1 MSGYTYDLSY
11 LGRSREVVNEYVTCG
26 MLSSMKYPTGLITN
40 FEYEPH
46 AVQNGSNSTLQKEQ
60 VVLGVAYYQNFLWD
74 EDEDENM
81 YENSKMAAFTLT
93 KETEI
98 TLQGEFLLMKKSLK
112 KMRMEDVS
120 FYRVHF

>member
-1 MSGYTYDLSY
+1 MSPLSGYTYDLSY

-60 VVLGVAYYQNFLWD
+60 VVLGVAYYKTFFG
-74 EDEDENM
+74 M
-81 YENSKMAAFTLT
+81 KM
-93 KETEI
+93 
-98 TLQGEFLLMKKSLK
+98 
-112 KMRMEDVS
+112 KMRICM
-120 FYRVHF
+120 RILKWLLLH